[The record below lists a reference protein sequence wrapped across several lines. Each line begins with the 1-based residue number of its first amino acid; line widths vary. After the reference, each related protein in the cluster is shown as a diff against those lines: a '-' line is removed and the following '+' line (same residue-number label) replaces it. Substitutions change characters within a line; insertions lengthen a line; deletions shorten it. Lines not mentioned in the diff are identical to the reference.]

1 MMSAPA
7 TATFRFHGGLHDFVP
22 RRQRHAPITHTFTW
36 KASVKDM
43 IESLG
48 PPHSEVWLLLA
59 NGVSI
64 DFEYIVQNG
73 DVIDAYDVESA
84 PDIENAVILV
94 PPYPTRP
101 RFILD
106 QHLGRSAAYLRMLGF
121 DTLYRNDYHDE
132 ELARVSDEDT
142 RILLTRDVGL
152 LKRGRVTYGYFVRST
167 DPLVSLR
174 EIARRFDLAD
184 HVQPFQ
190 YCIKCNGLLHP
201 VEKAKIVDQL
211 QPETAAAFQEFHQ
224 CGSCQQIYW
233 KGAHFGKMEK
243 LVQEVLEDLK
253 NA

>member
-1 MMSAPA
+1 MPA
-7 TATFRFHGGLHDFVP
+7 TATFHFHGGLHDFVP
-22 RRQRHAPITHTFTW
+22 RRQRNAPIEHTFSW

-43 IESLG
+43 LESLG
-48 PPHSEVWLLLA
+48 PPHSEVSLLIA

-73 DVIDAYDVESA
+73 DVIDVYDVESA
-84 PDIENAVILV
+84 PEIDNPVILV

-132 ELARVSDEDT
+132 ELARVSDEDM

-152 LKRGRVTYGYFVRST
+152 LKRGRVLYGYFVRST

-174 EIARRFDLAD
+174 EIARRFSLAE

-201 VEKAKIVDQL
+201 VEKARIVDQI
-211 QPETAAAFQEFHQ
+211 PVDTAAAFQDFHQ
-224 CGSCQQIYW
+224 CSACHQVYW

-243 LVQEVLEDLK
+243 LVQEVLEDLRG
-253 NA
+253 A